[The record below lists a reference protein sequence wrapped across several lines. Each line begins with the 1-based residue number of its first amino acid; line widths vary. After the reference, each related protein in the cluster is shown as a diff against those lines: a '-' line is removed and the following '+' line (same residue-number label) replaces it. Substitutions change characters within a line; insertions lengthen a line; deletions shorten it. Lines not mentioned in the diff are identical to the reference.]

1 MGRVTLVTGGC
12 RSGKSAYAQ
21 AQAEA
26 IVGRRLYL
34 ATGPALDAEMAR
46 RIEAHQ
52 KARAGC
58 GWETVEEP
66 MDPGR
71 VLRESA
77 GEYAV
82 CLLDCLTLWV
92 NNRMFEAQRWGDD
105 LDEAGMEQH
114 AQELLEACREFGG
127 AVFLVTNE
135 VGMGIVP
142 ENALA
147 RRFRDLAGRCNQV
160 VAAGA
165 DVVTLVVSGVPLH
178 LKGKDAGL

>member
-26 IVGRRLYL
+26 IAGKRLYL
-34 ATGPALDAEMAR
+34 ATGPALDTEMAR
-46 RIEAHQ
+46 RIEAHRQ
-52 KARAGC
+52 ARAGR

-66 MDPGR
+66 MDPAR

-92 NNRMFEAQRWGDD
+92 NNRMFEAERWGAIWTRRGWSNT
-105 LDEAGMEQH
+105 LGACWRRVGNSEA
-114 AQELLEACREFGG
+114 
-127 AVFLVTNE
+127 
-135 VGMGIVP
+135 
-142 ENALA
+142 
-147 RRFRDLAGRCNQV
+147 RCFW
-160 VAAGA
+160 
-165 DVVTLVVSGVPLH
+165 
-178 LKGKDAGL
+178 